1 MDKRSS
7 DMNVE
12 MWFVDQAKYFTA
24 FIAAAMTLPL
34 QKPQKWL
41 QKSHFIG
48 IPNFST
54 LLCSFEAVLQFW
66 KMMCDIFTLP
76 TSTMHG
82 SFDAPKFFLHY
93 LFLGIFSFE
102 ILSQYNWEI
111 LVWGFSCQGWFLRG
125 INQNKTN
132 IILLSYLFQHI
143 QSASTAREMRL
154 EFLMFWCLWIFLS
167 CQHGWDSEDGCCLT
181 WSCQDAHAFDKVEHT
196 LTLID
201 ILRTYGGPKIATKTA
216 KSINILHICW
226 SKNYHENCHI
236 NEYITQCRF
245 KKCHSEASQSTKI
258 KNP

>member
-1 MDKRSS
+1 MDERSS

-12 MWFVDQAKYFTA
+12 MWFGDQAKYFTA
-24 FIAAAMTLPL
+24 FWLPL
-34 QKPQKWL
+34 W
-41 QKSHFIG
+41 HFHHRSPKNGHKNHISLG
-48 IPNFST
+48 FPILAHCCV
-54 LLCSFEAVLQFW
+54 LLRRLQFW
-66 KMMCDIFTLP
+66 KIMCEIFTLP

-125 INQNKTN
+125 INQNKTH
-132 IILLSYLFQHI
+132 IISYLFQHI
-143 QSASTAREMRL
+143 HSASAAREMRL

-201 ILRTYGGPKIATKTA
+201 ILRTYGGPEIATKTA
-216 KSINILHICW
+216 KSINILHMLVQ
-226 SKNYHENCHI
+226 KLPRKLPH
-236 NEYITQCRF
+236 
-245 KKCHSEASQSTKI
+245 
-258 KNP
+258 